1 MIAALTL
8 SDVAGLAAVI
18 GVLAVPL
25 ATYLRIL
32 HQRTITPSKELASA
46 REREEALAGAVAR
59 GFSSAANV
67 DGFAMGLIER
77 GLTDRFDEVDP
88 RELLEAHRDLLD
100 GIRRA
105 WAEASVLSDDDTA
118 RDSALRQLEARLG
131 DERSARIVNLRT
143 DDRHT

>member
-1 MIAALTL
+1 VIAALTL
-8 SDVAGLAAVI
+8 GDVAGLVAVI

-32 HQRTITPSKELASA
+32 HQRTISLSKELAAA

-77 GLTDRFDEVDP
+77 GLTDRLHEVDP
-88 RELLEAHRDLLD
+88 CELLKAHRDLLD

-105 WAEASVLSDDDTA
+105 WAESSVLSDDTIA

-131 DERSARIVNLRT
+131 DERSARIVQLGINGRRT
-143 DDRHT
+143 

>member
-32 HQRTITPSKELASA
+32 HQRTITLSKELASA

-77 GLTDRFDEVDP
+77 GLTDRLDEVDP

-143 DDRHT
+143 DDRHA